1 MPKEKITTSV
11 VTFDAE
17 LAQHYLDTYNTNNYR
32 KPPKNLADH
41 YAKLMREG
49 KWYTS
54 AATISIS
61 ENNRLIN
68 GQNRLMG
75 VIKSGV
81 EVDIIVVR
89 GAAEE
94 SVYVVDSHKPRQM
107 HDHCGCDAY
116 LVKAVKTLLR
126 SIGLHNNKMLNND
139 VAFFKSHIDGQLGKF
154 VKKMHSIYGRESGPF
169 TSGGVRSAL
178 TLAVLNG
185 ELTQKSALDLFQKLI
200 AFRKLAPKKDNPAY
214 YAEPSSI
221 RSAIQLQLDPLMS
234 VLVDHLD
241 KGKLPVWD
249 SEKQR
254 WTVQEYSNTREQSK
268 HIMYAMSQAINR
280 NTKDNTEF
288 SPPMEAGVRQ
298 ALGI

>member
-1 MPKEKITTSV
+1 MPKENLKVSQK
-11 VTFDAE
+11 TFDAE
-17 LAQHYLDTYNTNNYR
+17 LAQYYLDTYNTNNYR
-32 KPPKNLADH
+32 KHNEYTSDH
-41 YAKLMREG
+41 YAKLMRED
-49 KWYTS
+49 KWIAS
-54 AATISIS
+54 ASPITISATGV
-61 ENNRLIN
+61 LIN
-68 GQNRLMG
+68 GQHRLWAI
-75 VIKSGV
+75 IKSGV
-81 EVDIIVVR
+81 DVDLVVIE
-89 GAAEE
+89 GALDE

-185 ELTQKSALDLFQKLI
+185 ELTQKGALDLFQKLI
-200 AFRKLAPKKDNPAY
+200 TFRKLAPKKDNPAY
-214 YAEPSSI
+214 HAEPSSI